1 MVLMQP
7 ISERDLIKPT
17 LTVIVENGGKIYTSN
32 LIVILRKKLK
42 PKGKD
47 LRILANRSDDHF
59 SQKVRNLISHRTL
72 KNYANYTAGKNRD
85 GLLVITALG
94 WNYIKSKKISFLKLN
109 KTEDDLSNEHLEILE
124 GGTTVRKTIS
134 RKRSQKLR
142 KEALLR
148 HGTSCKAC
156 EMSFSDRYI
165 GLKVECIELH
175 HSNPI
180 SKGIRSSSINDLV
193 PLCPNC
199 HRVAHTTIPPMPLK
213 TLRNKITKSI

>member
-1 MVLMQP
+1 MTT
-7 ISERDLIKPT
+7 ISEKDLIIPT
-17 LTVIVENGGKIYTSN
+17 LTAIVENDGKIHTSN

-72 KNYANYTAGKNRD
+72 KNYANYTAGNNRD

-94 WNYIKSKKISFLKLN
+94 RNYIKSQKTSFLKLN
-109 KTEDDLSNEHLEILE
+109 KTENDFSNEHLEILE
-124 GGTTVRKTIS
+124 GDTIVRKTIS

-156 EMSFSDRYI
+156 EMSFPDRYI
-165 GLKVECIELH
+165 GLKIECIELH
-175 HSNPI
+175 HINPI
-180 SKGIRSSSINDLV
+180 SKGVRCSSIEDLI

-213 TLRNKITKSI
+213 TLRNKITKSM

>member
-1 MVLMQP
+1 MSIMATIP
-7 ISERDLIKPT
+7 ERDLIIPT
-17 LTVIVENGGKIYTSN
+17 LTAIVENDGKIYTSN

-85 GLLVITALG
+85 GLLVITASG
-94 WNYIKSKKISFLKLN
+94 RNYIKSQKTSFIKLN
-109 KTEDDLSNEHLEILE
+109 KTKNDFSNEHVEILE
-124 GGTTVRKTIS
+124 GGTTVRKIIS
-134 RKRSQKLR
+134 RKRSQKIR

-156 EMSFSDRYI
+156 EMSFFDRYI
-165 GLKVECIELH
+165 GLKIECIELH
-175 HSNPI
+175 HINPI
-180 SKGIRSSSINDLV
+180 SKGVRSSSINDLV

-213 TLRNKITKSI
+213 TLRSKITKSM

>member
-1 MVLMQP
+1 MSIMAT
-7 ISERDLIKPT
+7 ISERDLIIPT
-17 LTVIVENGGKIYTSN
+17 LTAIVENDGKIYTSN
-32 LIVILRKKLK
+32 LIIILRKKLK

-85 GLLVITALG
+85 GLLVITASG
-94 WNYIKSKKISFLKLN
+94 RNYIKSEKTSFIKLN
-109 KTEDDLSNEHLEILE
+109 KTENDFSNEHVEILE
-124 GGTTVRKTIS
+124 GGTTVRKIIS
-134 RKRSQKLR
+134 RKRSQKIR
-142 KEALLR
+142 KEALLT

-156 EMSFSDRYI
+156 EMSFFERYI
-165 GLKVECIELH
+165 GLKIECIELH
-175 HSNPI
+175 HINPI
-180 SKGIRSSSINDLV
+180 SKGVRSSSINDLV

-213 TLRNKITKSI
+213 TLRSKITKRM

>member
-1 MVLMQP
+1 MAT
-7 ISERDLIKPT
+7 ISERDLIIPT
-17 LTVIVENGGKIYTSN
+17 LTAIVENDGKIYTSN
-32 LIVILRKKLK
+32 LIIILRKKLK

-85 GLLVITALG
+85 GLLVITASG
-94 WNYIKSKKISFLKLN
+94 RNYIKSQKTSFIKLN
-109 KTEDDLSNEHLEILE
+109 KTENDFSNEHVEILE
-124 GGTTVRKTIS
+124 GGTTVRKIIS
-134 RKRSQKLR
+134 RKRSQKIR
-142 KEALLR
+142 KEALIR

-156 EMSFSDRYI
+156 EMSFFDRYI
-165 GLKVECIELH
+165 GLKIECIELH
-175 HSNPI
+175 HINPI
-180 SKGIRSSSINDLV
+180 SKGVRSSSINDLV

-213 TLRNKITKSI
+213 TLRSKITKRM